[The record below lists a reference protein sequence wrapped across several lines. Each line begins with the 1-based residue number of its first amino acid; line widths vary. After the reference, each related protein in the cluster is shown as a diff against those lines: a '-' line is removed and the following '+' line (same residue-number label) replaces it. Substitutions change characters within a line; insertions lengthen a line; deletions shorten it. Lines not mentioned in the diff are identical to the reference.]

1 MGMIECTSGTSL
13 WRGYDYYKE
22 NKVENLIETSPGIF
36 TADVKGASDEPYVVE
51 IDIAHPRKSKCNCPH
66 ADGKR
71 IVCKHM
77 MAVYF
82 TAFPEEAQRIYNEA
96 IAYQEEE
103 EKHAEELYEKV
114 RQYVLKMKKS
124 ESQQALLELLFDGP
138 EWQFDRFVR
147 EHNLEDDY
155 Y

>member
-1 MGMIECTSGTSL
+1 M
-13 WRGYDYYKE
+13 
-22 NKVENLIETSPGIF
+22 
-36 TADVKGASDEPYVVE
+36 
-51 IDIAHPRKSKCNCPH
+51 
-66 ADGKR
+66 
-71 IVCKHM
+71 CKHM

-96 IAYQEEE
+96 IAYQEAE
-103 EKHAEELYEKV
+103 EKREEELYEKV
-114 RQYVLKMKKS
+114 RQYVYKMKKS
-124 ESQQALLELLFDGP
+124 ETQQALLELLFDGS